1 MINPIKPYTFA
12 IILFLNS
19 ALILSVSIYSRQITH
34 RISDIHTPL
43 SAAAINIQL
52 NLQSAHLMLEELIS
66 GDNSITT
73 SQISEYI
80 QQALSSC
87 QAMLSGG
94 NLKGIAILPVQDTT
108 VMSRV
113 ETIQY
118 DINILKTLIEKRL
131 SMRKESQAGSESDI
145 EFDRHYNAIMQE
157 ASDLGHKLSQLI
169 KSERKVQKRNEHISI
184 GLLITLLLSMLAFI
198 ASQHRR
204 QMKLMQKF
212 KELSTHDAL
221 TSIHNRRHFN
231 AVLKKN
237 WNDAIRSKTPIALA
251 MCDIDFFKNYNDTL
265 GHQAGDTCLS
275 KVAKVMSDL
284 LKRPTDSVSRYGGEE
299 FAYILPFT
307 NGKGAEQVMQELQK
321 NLRTCKIPH
330 PSSDISSYLTLSI
343 GIFACIPTAK
353 HSLDSFIRQADQALY
368 KAKEKGRNRISC
380 T

>member
-1 MINPIKPYTFA
+1 MNSLKLYTFA

-19 ALILSVSIYSRQITH
+19 TLILGISVYSTQITH

-43 SAAAINIQL
+43 STATISMQL
-52 NLQSAHLMLEELIS
+52 NLQTAHLMLEELIS

-73 SQISEYI
+73 SQVSEHI

-87 QAMLSGG
+87 QAMLWGG
-94 NLKGIAILPVQDTT
+94 NLQGTPILPVQDTT
-108 VMSRV
+108 VISKI
-113 ETIQY
+113 ENIQF
-118 DINILKTLIEKRL
+118 DINILKTLIDKRL
-131 SMRKESQAGSESDI
+131 SKRQESQPGSEADI
-145 EFDRHYNAIMQE
+145 EFDSHYDAIMQKTSHLE
-157 ASDLGHKLSQLI
+157 HKLTNLI

-184 GLLITLLLSMLAFI
+184 GLLIILLLSMLAFTTV
-198 ASQHRR
+198 QH
-204 QMKLMQKF
+204 QKQIKLMQKL
-212 KELSTHDAL
+212 KQLSTHDAL
-221 TSIHNRRHFN
+221 TGIHNRRYFN
-231 AVLKKN
+231 TALKKS

-265 GHQAGDTCLS
+265 GHQAGDTCLT

-307 NGKGAEQVMQELQK
+307 NGKGAEQVMQGLQR

-330 PSSDISSYLTLSI
+330 PNSDISSYLTLSI

-353 HSLDSFIRQADQALY
+353 HSLGSFIRQADQALY